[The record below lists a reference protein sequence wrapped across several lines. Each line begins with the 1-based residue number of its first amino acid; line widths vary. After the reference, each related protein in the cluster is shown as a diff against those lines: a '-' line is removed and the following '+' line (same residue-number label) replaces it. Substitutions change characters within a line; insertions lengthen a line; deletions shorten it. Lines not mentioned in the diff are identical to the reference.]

1 MLQFVELSASAHERF
16 FRASLNRLV
25 ASPRKD
31 AMKASLRTDSF
42 IMEDFSVAP
51 TQERLWFRR
60 LMTWHRLKKL
70 ERELR
75 ASRKFEEVCR
85 ELSCPN
91 LADLERTYGDQIHQ
105 KIHQLTA
112 GHSPRT

>member
-1 MLQFVELSASAHERF
+1 
-16 FRASLNRLV
+16 
-25 ASPRKD
+25 
-31 AMKASLRTDSF
+31 MKASVRNDSF
-42 IMEDFSVAP
+42 IMEDVSVVA
-51 TQERLWFRR
+51 TQERPWLRR
-60 LMTWHRLKKL
+60 LMTWHQLKKL

-75 ASRKFEEVCR
+75 ASRKFEAVCR

-112 GHSPRT
+112 GNSSRA